1 MSVFIDTSALI
12 AFMDEDDEF
21 YKNSFKIFSQLLA
34 EKSIIIS
41 SNYVLLETMTIL
53 KNRIGIEAISIL
65 KNDILPVMKT
75 YWIDEEI
82 HNFCVNIQIASDRK
96 KISLVDHTSFEIMR
110 RLNIRQSFT
119 FDNHFKDMGFEIL
132 NSHR

>member
-41 SNYVLLETMTIL
+41 SNYVLLETMAIL
-53 KNRIGIEAISIL
+53 KNRIGIEAIKVL

-82 HNFCVNIQIASDRK
+82 HNFCVNIQIVSGMK
-96 KISLVDHTSFEIMR
+96 KISLVDYTKLRYMSLKEDYSQYHLHYLLEI
-110 RLNIRQSFT
+110 IRV
-119 FDNHFKDMGFEIL
+119 
-132 NSHR
+132 